1 MEITKEQ
8 ILEIM
13 PNAKDVVA
21 LYLPYIN
28 GYKEVFKID
37 TPLRM
42 AHFLAQIAHESNELR
57 NVKEIG
63 SPSYFEKY
71 DTGKLKKM
79 LGNLKPGDGYKYRG
93 RGLIQITGRANYMAP
108 EQSTL
113 QGRYHNAPR
122 AVGEASRSSQVCDVV
137 LGDSWVERTC
147 RQRFRARCNEENQW
161 QYKRTGKQEDLSC
174 EGKGSIKH
182 IAYGKQEE

>member
-93 RGLIQITGRANYMAP
+93 RGLIQITGRANYMAY
-108 EQSTL
+108 Q
-113 QGRYHNAPR
+113 NAPR

-137 LGDSWVERTC
+137 LGDSRTERTC

-161 QYKRTGKQEDLSC
+161 WYKRTGKQEDLSC
-174 EGKGSIKH
+174 KSKGSIKH

>member
-13 PNAKDVVA
+13 PNAKDVVG

-93 RGLIQITGRANYMAP
+93 RGLIQITGRANYMAYQNSLRCKGDIITHP
-108 EQSTL
+108 ELLEKPLGAVKSAMWFWKEHGLNELADKDSVLAVTRKINGGTNGL
-113 QGRYHNAPR
+113 ESRKNYLTR
-122 AVGEASRSSQVCDVV
+122 AKKA
-137 LGDSWVERTC
+137 L
-147 RQRFRARCNEENQW
+147 N
-161 QYKRTGKQEDLSC
+161 
-174 EGKGSIKH
+174 I
-182 IAYGKQEE
+182 